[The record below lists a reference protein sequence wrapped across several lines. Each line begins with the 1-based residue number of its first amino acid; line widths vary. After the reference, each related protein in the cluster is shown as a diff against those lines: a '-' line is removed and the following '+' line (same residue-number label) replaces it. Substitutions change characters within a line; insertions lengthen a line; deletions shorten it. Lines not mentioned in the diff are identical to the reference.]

1 MAEMMK
7 FAEKLKKLRI
17 DRGMSQ
23 ADLAKKIGVTPQTIS
38 AYEMGGGAKG
48 KNPTLE
54 KVIDI
59 ADVFGVSIDDLCG
72 RKCMESHR
80 EKNLGDI
87 ARLLCEMRGWRTV
100 TFSEVTVRRDA
111 EDGVREYDDKTPAII
126 SDQGALREFLEAY
139 TKLWQLRRD
148 KTIDERMFNDW
159 ISMKIGALDN
169 ISTATQTFLGVD
181 LDDNDDLPF

>member
-1 MAEMMK
+1 MAEIMK
-7 FAEKLKKLRI
+7 FAGNLKKLRL

-59 ADVFGVSIDDLCG
+59 ADVFGVSIDNLCG
-72 RKCMESHR
+72 RECTESHK
-80 EKNLGDI
+80 EKKLGDI
-87 ARLLCEMRGWRTV
+87 ARLLCEMRDWCTV
-100 TFSEVTVRRDA
+100 TFSAVKVCREA
-111 EDGVREYDDKTPAII
+111 ADGVREYDDKTPAII
-126 SDQGALREFLEAY
+126 FDKGELREFLEAY

-148 KTIDERMFNDW
+148 KTIDERMFSDW
-159 ISMKIGALDN
+159 ISMKISALDN
-169 ISTATQTFLGVD
+169 ISTATQTLLGVG
-181 LDDNDDLPF
+181 LDDDDDLPF

>member
-1 MAEMMK
+1 MAEIMK
-7 FAEKLKKLRI
+7 FAGNLKKMRMEH
-17 DRGMSQ
+17 GMSQ

-72 RKCMESHR
+72 RECTESHR

-87 ARLLCEMRGWRTV
+87 ARLLREMSGWRTV
-100 TFSEVTVRRDA
+100 TFDAVNVRRVSA
-111 EDGVREYDDKTPAII
+111 GGAREYSDETPAII
-126 SDQGALREFLEAY
+126 FDQGELREFLEAY
-139 TKLWQLRRD
+139 TKLWKLQRD

-169 ISTATQTFLGVD
+169 ISTATQTFFGVD
-181 LDDNDDLPF
+181 LDDDDDLPF